1 MIHESWYWKQPLL
14 EMAERLRSLKAKSAE
29 DLLTDELSAQM
40 ERDIFIGF
48 YSVRKLIEAVAKV
61 TDATKNMQVQ
71 ALCCANREAVDWI
84 NSHKLDELY
93 DLERAHQETRDLS
106 FVTGRII
113 HSFIFTP
120 YVGGTGGLE
129 GIMFTSDTDKDKRL
143 YSMKI
148 DDVIGIFERVGNDDP
163 AEVCSYVDSSS
174 GKRITIVR

>member
-1 MIHESWYWKQPLL
+1 MIHESRHWKQPLL
-14 EMAERLRSLKAKSAE
+14 EIAERLRSLKAKSAK
-29 DLLTDELSAQM
+29 DLLTDELSAQF

-71 ALCCANREAVDWI
+71 VSCYVNREPVDWI
-84 NSHKLDELY
+84 NDHKLDELY
-93 DLERAHQETRDLS
+93 DLERTLQETRDLA

-113 HSFIFTP
+113 HSFIFIP
-120 YVGGTGGLE
+120 YVGEGEGLE

-148 DDVIGIFERVGNDDP
+148 DDVIDIFERVGNDHP
-163 AEVCSYVDSSS
+163 TRICSYVDPNS
-174 GKRITIVR
+174 GKRITTAR